1 MKAGLYLTTQYPSG
15 SDMVSAFQ
23 EQLALVH
30 AARER
35 GWDALAT
42 GQHYLSEGMVQL
54 QLVPFLAR
62 MAAEAGPMAGV
73 AGVLLLAL
81 HNPVEVAEQM
91 ASLDVL
97 WKGNFVLGVGLGY
110 RKEEFAAFG
119 VPWEARIQRFEETL
133 ALVKRLWTEE
143 DVTGQVG
150 SCRLEKVTMTSRP
163 VQRPHPPIWIAAT
176 SDVGVRRA
184 AALGDS
190 WFVGPHVTLATVRRQ
205 FALFQAARLRAGL
218 LVPRNLPIL
227 REIFCARDRAAAFA
241 AAGPALA
248 AKYGAYARWGQDD
261 ALPREETFDRPLE
274 ALCRDRFIVGSPD
287 ECYDELS
294 RYLESGLNIFLFRMH
309 WPGLP
314 VSASLQSLRLLSE
327 EVLPALRRRDAQVEP
342 GSPTVVV

>member
-1 MKAGLYLTTQYPSG
+1 MKAGLYLTTQYPPG

-30 AARER
+30 AARDR

-54 QLVPFLAR
+54 QLVPFLSR
-62 MAAEAGPMAGV
+62 MAAEAGPMAGI

-81 HNPVEVAEQM
+81 HNPVEVAEQI

-119 VPWEARIQRFEETL
+119 VPWEARIHRFEETL

-143 DVTGQVG
+143 AVSAEIG
-150 SCRLEKVTMTSRP
+150 SCRLDKVSMTSRP

-176 SDVGVRRA
+176 SDAGVRRA

-205 FALFQAARLRAGL
+205 FALYQAARLRQGL
-218 LVPRNLPIL
+218 PVPRHLPIL
-227 REIFCARDRAAAFA
+227 REIFCARDHASAFET
-241 AAGPALA
+241 AGPALA
-248 AKYGAYARWGQDD
+248 AKYGAYSRWGQDEAVPSED
-261 ALPREETFDRPLE
+261 TFGRPLE
-274 ALCRDRFIVGSPD
+274 SLCRDRFIVGAPE
-287 ECYDELS
+287 ECYEELS
-294 RYLESGLNIFLFRMH
+294 RYLTLGLNIFLFRMH

-327 EVLPALRRRDAQVEP
+327 EVLPALRRRDAEVEP
-342 GSPTVVV
+342 GAPTVVV